1 MILEQFGAQV
11 IKFVVSMRCL
21 DEGVDLPDA
30 RIAYILASSSD
41 PRQWVQRRGR
51 ILRLP
56 SNQEVKTAEI
66 IDFVTLPSTS
76 SGINESIKN
85 LVQSEVD
92 RVLEFGDDS
101 LSIAG
106 ARVLADEL
114 INEFNLENNG

>member
-56 SNQEVKTAEI
+56 TNQEVKTAEI